1 MQQVK
6 FTTYGSAHG
15 VGGFAPGTVANVP
28 PEMAQHLV
36 HEVRCAEFVQAPA
49 PTPAPAPQPAPQPA
63 SQAEPKPSKP
73 KAAKTKPEE
82 PAQ

>member
-15 VGGFAPGTVANVP
+15 VGGFAPGTLARVP
-28 PEMAQHLV
+28 DDMARHLV
-36 HEVRCAEFVQAPA
+36 DEVGCAQYVQPPTPSPAAEPQAP
-49 PTPAPAPQPAPQPA
+49 
-63 SQAEPKPSKP
+63 AEPKPAKAS